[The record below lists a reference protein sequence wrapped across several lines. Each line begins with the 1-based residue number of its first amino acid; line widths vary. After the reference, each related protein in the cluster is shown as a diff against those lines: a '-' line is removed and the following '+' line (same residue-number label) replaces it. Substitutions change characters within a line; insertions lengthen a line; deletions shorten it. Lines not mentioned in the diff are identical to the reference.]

1 MRQVSGYDVAVT
13 TRWLDQTELAA
24 WSRLIAVVELLP
36 GALEAQLRRDADL
49 THFEYYALAM
59 LSEAPRRTLQMTAL
73 ARRTNST
80 LSRLSHVV
88 SRLEER
94 GFVAREANPDNARA
108 TNARLTAAGYRK
120 VVASAP
126 GHVTAARELVL
137 DALSPQQVRQLTRI
151 ADAVLARLD
160 PTGAMASPYPAG

>member
-1 MRQVSGYDVAVT
+1 MPYDRFVT

-24 WSRLIAVVELLP
+24 WTRLIAVVELLP

-94 GFVAREANPDNARA
+94 GFVAREANPENARA

-126 GHVTAARELVL
+126 GHVTAVRELVL
-137 DALSPQQVRQLTRI
+137 DALTPQQVRQLTRM
-151 ADAVLARLD
+151 ADAILERLD
-160 PTGAMASPYPAG
+160 PSGAMASPYPVE

>member
-1 MRQVSGYDVAVT
+1 MT
-13 TRWLDQTELAA
+13 TRWLDETELAA
-24 WSRLIAVVELLP
+24 WTRLVAVVELLP
-36 GALEAQLRRDADL
+36 GGLEAQLRRDAGL
-49 THFEYYALAM
+49 THFEYYTLAM

-73 ARRTNST
+73 ARLTHAT
-80 LSRLSHVV
+80 LSRVSHVI

-94 GFVAREANPDNARA
+94 GFVTREANPDDARA

-126 GHVTAARELVL
+126 GHVSAARELVL

-151 ADAVLARLD
+151 AEAILGRLD
-160 PTGAMASPYPAG
+160 PSGAMASPYPVEPA